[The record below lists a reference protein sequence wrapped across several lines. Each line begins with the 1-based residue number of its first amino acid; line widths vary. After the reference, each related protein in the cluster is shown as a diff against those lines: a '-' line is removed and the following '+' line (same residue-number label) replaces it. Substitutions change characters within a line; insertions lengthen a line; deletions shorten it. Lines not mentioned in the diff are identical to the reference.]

1 MLEIWDF
8 AVLSFENDRV
18 LLVRALFPHVPWEE
32 GWWQSGKATG
42 SVPQHARFRIL
53 QTLAL
58 YVVRTQI

>member
-1 MLEIWDF
+1 MLEVWDF
-8 AVLSFENDRV
+8 AILSFGGDQVLSV
-18 LLVRALFPHVPWEE
+18 CALFPHVTWEE
-32 GWWQSGKATG
+32 GRKWEATG

>member
-8 AVLSFENDRV
+8 AISSFENDQV
-18 LLVRALFPHVPWEE
+18 LSDVCALFPHVPWEE
-32 GWWQSGKATG
+32 GWSGKATG
-42 SVPQHARFRIL
+42 SVPQHVRFRIL